1 MTTVTQLLIE
11 TEDPDAAERFYSE
24 ALGLGQR
31 LRARGTEAPSSGFRG
46 ATVSLVV
53 PDPVVADAFMDAG
66 TAGGATVV
74 KPAKR
79 SLFGYGGTLRAP
91 DGTLVTV
98 ASSAKKPTGAEP
110 GTLEELVVQL
120 GVAAVP
126 ASRDFYVSHG
136 TEVAQSF
143 GGKYASFA
151 TGPITLALLK
161 RPALA
166 KAAGVDAAGSGSSRL
181 VLLGDLGELTDPDG
195 FRWEAAD
202 AAGRTSSSTPS

>member
-1 MTTVTQLLIE
+1 MTTISSLLIE
-11 TEDPDAAERFYSE
+11 TEDPDTAERFYAE
-24 ALGLGQR
+24 ALGLGER
-31 LRARGTEAPSSGFRG
+31 LRARGVEAPSSGFRG

-53 PDPVVADAFMDAG
+53 PDPVVADAFIDAG
-66 TAGGATVV
+66 AAAGATVV

-110 GTLEELVVQL
+110 GTIDELVIQL
-120 GVAAVP
+120 GVSSVA
-126 ASRDFYVSHG
+126 ASREFYVSHG

-143 GGKYASFA
+143 GGKYTSFT

-166 KAAGVDAAGSGSSRL
+166 KTAGVDAAGTGSARL

-195 FRWEAAD
+195 FRWEEAHED
-202 AAGRTSSSTPS
+202 R

>member
-1 MTTVTQLLIE
+1 MTTITRLLIE
-11 TEDPDAAERFYSE
+11 TEDPEAAERFYGE
-24 ALGLGQR
+24 ALGLGER
-31 LRARGTEAPSSGFRG
+31 LRARGTDAPSSGFRG

-66 TAGGATVV
+66 TSAGATVV
-74 KPAKR
+74 KPATR

-91 DGTLVTV
+91 DGALVTI
-98 ASSAKKPTGAEP
+98 ASSAKKPTDARP
-110 GTLEELVVQL
+110 GTIDELVVQL
-120 GVAAVP
+120 GVASVAG
-126 ASRDFYVSHG
+126 SREFYVSQG

-166 KAAGVDAAGSGSSRL
+166 KAAGVDAAGTGSARL

-195 FRWEAAD
+195 FRWEEAD
-202 AAGRTSSSTPS
+202 ATR